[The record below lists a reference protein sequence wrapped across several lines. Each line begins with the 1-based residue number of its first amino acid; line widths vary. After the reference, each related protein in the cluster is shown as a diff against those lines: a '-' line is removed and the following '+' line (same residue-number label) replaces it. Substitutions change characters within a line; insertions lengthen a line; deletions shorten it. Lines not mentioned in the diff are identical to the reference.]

1 MHNVDLAVIGGGPAG
16 LAAALA
22 ARRNGVDN
30 ILIIERDKELGGI
43 LQQCIHNG
51 FGLHYFGEELTG
63 PEYAER
69 FIEMVREE
77 NIPYKTNTMV
87 LDIQADRTITAV
99 NSREGLLKIRAQ
111 AVILAMGCRERTRGA
126 INIPGDRPAGIFTAG
141 CAQRFVNM
149 EGYLPGKKAVI
160 LGSGDIGLIMARRL
174 TLEGVEVKM
183 VCELMPYSGGLTR
196 NIVQCLEDFNIPLK
210 LSHTVVNIHGK
221 DRLEGVTIAA
231 VDENLQPIE
240 GSEEYVECDT
250 LLLSVGLI
258 PENELSRGVG
268 IALDPVTSG
277 PVVDETMAT
286 SVEGIYAC
294 GNVVHVH
301 DLVDYVTRESET
313 AGYHAAEFIK
323 NNNGASGS
331 EVHRTIPGKGV
342 RYIVPQR
349 ISNNSLLKGFKIFF
363 RSDKVYVNARIAV
376 RCGRQ
381 VLHSVKRQKISPG
394 EMEILDLKPSHLENI
409 EVSNLAE
416 NGLTI
421 ELEY

>member
-1 MHNVDLAVIGGGPAG
+1 MRYLASVCRLNSGK
-16 LAAALA
+16 
-22 ARRNGVDN
+22 R
-30 ILIIERDKELGGI
+30 II
-43 LQQCIHNG
+43 Q
-51 FGLHYFGEELTG
+51 
-63 PEYAER
+63 
-69 FIEMVREE
+69 
-77 NIPYKTNTMV
+77 
-87 LDIQADRTITAV
+87 
-99 NSREGLLKIRAQ
+99 
-111 AVILAMGCRERTRGA
+111 
-126 INIPGDRPAGIFTAG
+126 
-141 CAQRFVNM
+141 
-149 EGYLPGKKAVI
+149 
-160 LGSGDIGLIMARRL
+160 
-174 TLEGVEVKM
+174 
-183 VCELMPYSGGLTR
+183 
-196 NIVQCLEDFNIPLK
+196 
-210 LSHTVVNIHGK
+210 
-221 DRLEGVTIAA
+221 
-231 VDENLQPIE
+231 
-240 GSEEYVECDT
+240 
-250 LLLSVGLI
+250 
-258 PENELSRGVG
+258 GVG

-409 EVSNLAE
+409 EVSSLAE